1 MNKEDELLTEFM
13 DIPESLTLMQISS
26 SHFWS
31 LQSISYVSVFISLY
45 FDNLELGWV
54 IPKATLNF
62 KQFQKVTSKYDERD
76 ILNKK

>member
-13 DIPESLTLMQISS
+13 DIPESLSS

-45 FDNLELGWV
+45 FDKLELGWV